1 MQVFV
6 QDQYKCWNEERL
18 PALAKQ
24 SIRVLQMSELDLKAS
39 PTAKTFYERRVSP
52 LLTPVTVDPA
62 HPFPHVLNKA
72 LCLAFLL
79 KRKHRGPHT
88 YLGVVTVPRAL
99 PRLVRLP
106 SPEAAV
112 EYVFLHDVVHAFAE
126 RLYHGYEILS
136 AAA

>member
-24 SIRVLQMSELDLKAS
+24 SIRVLRMSELDLKAS

-79 KRKHRGPHT
+79 RRRRGGGWLRTPD
-88 YLGVVTVPRAL
+88 RAETL
-99 PRLVRLP
+99 AGAGWPGRL
-106 SPEAAV
+106 E
-112 EYVFLHDVVHAFAE
+112 
-126 RLYHGYEILS
+126 
-136 AAA
+136 